1 MEEIILLIDF
11 DVEFTQKQG
20 ITGNYVQL
28 SKAFKKTIFA
38 DLHKFQTMSKLC
50 YLQQNMIRYW
60 LLLRT
65 MKMIFAEIRVIKVT

>member
-20 ITGNYVQL
+20 TTGNYVQL

-38 DLHKFQTMSKLC
+38 DLHKFQTNVETVLSS
-50 YLQQNMIRYW
+50 
-60 LLLRT
+60 
-65 MKMIFAEIRVIKVT
+65 AEYDTVLAAIKNNEDDICRDTRD